1 MARFWQVFLRVL
13 RTYSIEEKVISIIA
27 VTLVLVSVIHGGVEI
42 FKTPGLFSEGGIYSE
57 GIVNSQGPQVILNPV
72 FFNLSDANRDISS
85 LVFSG
90 LTKYDPKVKAF
101 VPDLANVSIS
111 EDKKTYRFTLKDNIK
126 WHDGEPLTIDDVYYT
141 YHDVIENPD
150 FHNQSLQANFS
161 GVEIKKVDEKS
172 IEFTLNSPNSFF
184 ITNTNVG
191 ILPKHLLET
200 VAVADL
206 VMDPFNIK
214 PIGTGPYRIDTP
226 MESFNDGRQRVILSA
241 YDKYYGE
248 LPKIKNIR
256 FNIYPDDAS
265 LLKEQ
270 NANNVIAKVP
280 REIQESLEM
289 SGRFSFKNF
298 ELPQYTAVF
307 FNMDSPVL
315 RKEKVRLALQKAVDK
330 SQLLALFTRKIAVD
344 TPLMEL
350 QQTDWIYKPN
360 IDEAK
365 GSMYDAGYKLPKE
378 EGAKYRK
385 DADGKE
391 VEIKLLAR
399 QFEEGTTQAD
409 ETQKTID
416 FLVKSWEA
424 IGVKVTAQIEPKSS
438 FDEKLQARDYDMILT
453 GQSMGYN
460 FDTYSFWHSS
470 QAEPGGLNLSNYRS
484 FAVDSLIEH
493 VRDTFDNEK
502 KTDLLTQLAKE
513 ISLDN
518 PAIFLYRPSY
528 VFGTDGKV
536 KNIGLEDLAFPA
548 DRFAHVNEWCINCP
562 VSSQPN
568 TEEIIPTMEIPFVEI
583 PTTQASTQQTA
594 PASQPSAPATQQAS
608 TQANTQQ

>member
-1 MARFWQVFLRVL
+1 MARFWQVLLRVL

-27 VTLVLVSVIHGGVEI
+27 VTLVLVSVVHGAVEI

-57 GIVNSQGPQVILNPV
+57 GIVNSQGAQVILNPV

-85 LVFSG
+85 LIFSG

-101 VPDLANVSIS
+101 VPDLANVTIS
-111 EDKKTYRFTLKDNIK
+111 EDKKTYKFTLKDNIQ
-126 WHDGEPLTIDDVYYT
+126 WHDGQPLTIDDVYYT

-150 FHNQSLQANFS
+150 FHNQSLQANFA

-172 IEFTLNSPNSFF
+172 IEFTLSSPNSFF

-191 ILPKHLLET
+191 ILPKHLLEN

-214 PIGTGPYRIDTP
+214 PVGTGPYRVDSP
-226 MESFNDGRQRVILSA
+226 METFNDGRQRVILSA
-241 YDKYYGE
+241 NDKFYAE

-256 FNIYPDDAS
+256 FNVYPDNAS

-270 NANNVIAKVP
+270 NANNVITKVP

-307 FNMDSPVL
+307 FNMDSPIL
-315 RKEKVRLALQKAVDK
+315 KKEKVRLALLKAVDK

-360 IDEAK
+360 VDEAK
-365 GSMYDAGYKLPKE
+365 GSMYDAGYKLSKE
-378 EGAKYRK
+378 EGAIYRK
-385 DADGKE
+385 DAEGKDL
-391 VEIKLLAR
+391 EIRLLAR

-416 FLVKSWEA
+416 FLVKSWEV
-424 IGVKVTAQIEPKSS
+424 IGVKVTAQIEPKSV

-470 QAEPGGLNLSNYRS
+470 QAQAQGLNLSNYRS
-484 FAVDSLIEH
+484 FAVDSLIESI
-493 VRDTFDNEK
+493 RDTFDNDK
-502 KTDLLTQLAKE
+502 KTELLTQLARE

-536 KNIGLEDLAFPA
+536 KNIGLENLAFQA
-548 DRFAHVNEWCINCP
+548 DRFAHVSDWCINCP
-562 VSSQPN
+562 AGSQSSLEQSSSSMQVSV
-568 TEEIIPTMEIPFVEI
+568 VEI
-583 PTTQASTQQTA
+583 PTTQQQVTTQQ
-594 PASQPSAPATQQAS
+594 PAPATQQVS
-608 TQANTQQ
+608 TQVTTQQ